1 MGFTMTVLEVSERN
15 VAHDF
20 LISWKSCLASLVI
33 LCGNLGR
40 ILIIIITFE
49 PEVHEYQIACGG

>member
-1 MGFTMTVLEVSERN
+1 MGFTMTILEVSERK
-15 VAHDF
+15 VVHGF
-20 LISWKSCLASLVI
+20 LISWKVCLASLVI
-33 LCGNLGR
+33 PCENLGR